1 MIRHNG
7 TSDIELKKRI
17 KQNEICF
24 GENVKPR
31 IYGKLNCISG
41 KGMRVFFCYDRK
53 PYRRHRMNNG

>member
-1 MIRHNG
+1 MIRHNE

-31 IYGKLNCISG
+31 IYR
-41 KGMRVFFCYDRK
+41 RVETSMTAPMQHSCRYSLI
-53 PYRRHRMNNG
+53 